1 MKREGRGVTIQ
12 ALTYIDVPTTER
24 CNCLPLSSL
33 HREGKDEQE
42 ETPEDAV
49 QIIPVTPEL
58 NSHLRTTLSQYFPRS
73 APLSVLLLHIS
84 QLEHL
89 HIAAKSALVFK
100 RPRYHAPGSFLG
112 QVLANVRRTI
122 RISDQILIHNG
133 TGAAIIL
140 PDVDQ
145 EGGDSILERVYHS
158 INLLQSETVIPP
170 LKRETD
176 ILIGLGSYPKTGFS
190 LESLRY
196 QTGLIARRLRF
207 RPAVTPLAWSVKPSG
222 TIETIMHGRVHEDDE
237 QALLNQARSSGIP
250 FMQLPVELSPRL
262 KQLIP
267 YHLAL
272 EFRCAP
278 VGRDH
283 NRLTVAMADPA
294 NRNAVRLLKETTG
307 MVIFPVSCEM
317 AALDALLAKGW

>member
-1 MKREGRGVTIQ
+1 MKREGRGVKIQ

-33 HREGKDEQE
+33 HIAGKDEHE
-42 ETPEDAV
+42 EATENAE

-58 NSHLRTTLSQYFPRS
+58 NHHLRMTLSQHFPRS
-73 APLSVLLLHIS
+73 APLSLLLLHIS

-89 HIAAKSALVFK
+89 HIAAKSALVYK

-112 QVLANVRRTI
+112 QVLANLRRTI
-122 RISDQILIHNG
+122 RISDQILIHHG
-133 TGAAIIL
+133 TGAAIIF

-145 EGGDSILERVYHS
+145 EGGYSILERVYHS

-176 ILIGLGSYPKTGFS
+176 ILIGLGSYPKPGSS
-190 LESLRY
+190 LESLLY
-196 QTGLIARRLRF
+196 HTGLIARRLRF
-207 RPAVTPLAWSVKPSG
+207 RPAVTPLSWSIKPSG
-222 TIETIMHGRVHEDDE
+222 TTEALMHSRANEDDE
-237 QALLNQARSSGIP
+237 QALLNQARYTGIP
-250 FMQLPVELSPRL
+250 FMQLPIELSPRL
-262 KQLIP
+262 RQLIP
-267 YHLAL
+267 YPLAL
-272 EFRCAP
+272 ELRCAP

-294 NRNAVRLLKETTG
+294 NRNAVRHLKETTG
-307 MVIFPVSCEM
+307 MIIFPVSCEL
-317 AALDALLAKGW
+317 AALDALLARGW